1 MQIGRVMANRRI
13 NTSMKSKETTLTAR
27 TPSSTKA
34 SVRPPECLP
43 LPVPLASASLVGA
56 HSLLTRQPNSSGPSW
71 SPGMSTIRKRMSG
84 WKVLRL
90 RWMSY
95 TVTPSHRY
103 SSGGISLVTS
113 CERATVTS
121 LPFALPAHHEPLAAT
136 EFVKGGAH
144 CGDPALIAQVEFQA
158 YDVT

>member
-1 MQIGRVMANRRI
+1 M
-13 NTSMKSKETTLTAR
+13 TSGQRYFVELC
-27 TPSSTKA
+27 KA
-34 SVRPPECLP
+34 EVQL
-43 LPVPLASASLVGA
+43 GT

-71 SPGMSTIRKRMSG
+71 SPGMFSTRKRMSG

-90 RWMSY
+90 RWTSY

-103 SSGGISLVTS
+103 SPGGISLVTS
-113 CERATVTS
+113 CERTMVNS
-121 LPFALPAHHEPLAAT
+121 LPFALPAQHELRAST

-144 CGDPALIAQVEFQA
+144 CGDPALSAQVEFQA